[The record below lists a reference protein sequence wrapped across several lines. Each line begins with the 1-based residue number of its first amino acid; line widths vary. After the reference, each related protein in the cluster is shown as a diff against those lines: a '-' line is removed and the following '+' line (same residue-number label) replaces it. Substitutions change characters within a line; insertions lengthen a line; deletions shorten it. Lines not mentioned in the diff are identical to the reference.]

1 MKKGLLI
8 FTGIIELI
16 FFILVLLLSLYNLAY
31 QFLAS
36 TINGFIGES
45 FAGTLVSVFDTM
57 YKPLIEFVPVSIEA
71 KLLNIIVA
79 GLMIVVS
86 LMLLI
91 FATKKLS
98 FARLP
103 DFEYL
108 QKRRSLRV
116 FMYLEFI
123 VFAAAAGT
131 LVLTI
136 LDKDF
141 KFDMLEV
148 LPQGVNAVVM
158 LILFFFSLIQIMR
171 MSKAYKRTL
180 AGTFGGVNYN
190 QQYAPTNYGQQQYYG
205 DNGEYVQA
213 PEPPRYQPNM
223 IDNTVD
229 EGDLYA
235 GYPDKVKADLER
247 LDRLH
252 ANGALTED
260 SFQAM
265 RTKIL
270 QEFENA
276 NGGGNTDPNGGYVDP
291 NTGYTDPNGNPPHV

>member
-16 FFILVLLLSLYNLAY
+16 FFILVLILSIYNLAY

-36 TINGFIGES
+36 TIEGLIGAS
-45 FAGTLVSVFDTM
+45 FAGTLVDVFDTM
-57 YKPLIEFVPVSIEA
+57 YKPLIGFLPLSLEA
-71 KLLNIIVA
+71 QLLNIIVA
-79 GLMIVVS
+79 GLMIAVS
-86 LMLLI
+86 VMLLI
-91 FATKKLS
+91 FASKKLS

-108 QKRRSLRV
+108 QKRRSV
-116 FMYLEFI
+116 G
-123 VFAAAAGT
+123 VFAIFEFLVFAGAAAT
-131 LVLTI
+131 LALTI

-141 KFDMLEV
+141 KFEMLTII
-148 LPQGVNAVVM
+148 PQGVNAVVM
-158 LILFFFSLIQIMR
+158 LFILLFSVIQRGKMN
-171 MSKAYKRTL
+171 KAYKRTL
-180 AGTFGGVNYN
+180 DGTFGGVNYN
-190 QQYAPTNYGQQQYYG
+190 YNQQYGATDMGQQYAQ
-205 DNGEYVQA
+205 NGEYAQPA
-213 PEPPRYQPNM
+213 EPPRYQPNM

-270 QEFENA
+270 QEMDAANNA
-276 NGGGNTDPNGGYVDP
+276 GATDPNGNV
-291 NTGYTDPNGNPPHV
+291 DPNGNPPQV

>member
-16 FFILVLLLSLYNLAY
+16 FFILVLILSLYNLAY

-36 TINGFIGES
+36 TIEGFIGKS
-45 FAGTLVSVFDTM
+45 FAGTLTSVFDTM
-57 YKPLIEFVPVSIEA
+57 YKPLINLIPVSFEA
-71 KLLNIIVA
+71 QLLNILTA
-79 GLMIVVS
+79 GLVLVISVT
-86 LMLLI
+86 LLI

-98 FARLP
+98 FAKLP

-108 QKRRSLRV
+108 QKRRAVSGFV
-116 FMYLEFI
+116 FVEFI
-123 VFAAAAGT
+123 VFALAAGT

-141 KFDMLEV
+141 KFDMLKV
-148 LPQGVNAVVM
+148 LPQAVNAVVM
-158 LILFFFSLIQIMR
+158 LFIFLFSLIQAMR

-180 AGTFGGVNYN
+180 AGTFGGINYN
-190 QQYAPTNYGQQQYYG
+190 QQFAPTDYNQQQYG
-205 DNGEYVQA
+205 PNGEPVA

-265 RTKIL
+265 RMKIL
-270 QEFENA
+270 QEFEGNNGAGDPNGNA
-276 NGGGNTDPNGGYVDP
+276 DPNGGYVDP
-291 NTGYTDPNGNPPHV
+291 NGNPPQV